1 MGEERNHAG
10 EYGPQPTGAP
20 GYPLDPRNVLRRSVI
35 ACNRCRS
42 RKTKCAG
49 RHPYPCVACQ
59 AAGSQCVYSESEK
72 RVTVPESYI
81 LDLQAQVRRR
91 RSGRP
96 VQDDAPEPSD
106 TSLADVQWG
115 NTRAENWVV
124 GQSGQYHY
132 MGNSSSA
139 YIANRLNP
147 TTETV
152 AWHLYPHY
160 EDTSWLR
167 RPLDVGA
174 DEMPPLPPYELAKR
188 LYRAQHGYIGTIFS
202 FLREDD
208 FFQRLSRVYARP
220 RPNPADKEECL
231 VYCQILLVLAFGQM
245 YSINQWVGD
254 DGPPGFTFFK
264 HALKFL
270 PNMHEDGSILFVE
283 VLSYVAYYVQTLNR
297 RDAAYLYIGIALR
310 MSLSLGLHQ
319 EVSDQEIDRPARE
332 HRRRVWWSVYSIER
346 ILSVTSGHPVSIQDE
361 DVDLQPPSP
370 IGSESPRI
378 SCVLNSYSQLSR
390 IQGIIGEQIYRKKRS
405 SGTSLSAS
413 VLDIMKSLSD
423 WYRKLPED
431 VRLDIS
437 DMNATLSRE
446 SVSLSLH
453 YYHCINM
460 TARPLLLYAVQKQM
474 AVNAQRHAGARWEDG
489 LSPEIVGVID
499 SAISA
504 ARSSAM
510 IFHTAAKFNLV
521 ATYGFIDG
529 EQAFSAALLLV
540 MVNIAFPY
548 NEPDAKSME
557 TALLVLQGMA
567 ERGNKY
573 IQACHSLLS
582 KINTIG
588 RPSNPLSGSIGN
600 SQGGS
605 DTTQDEGVQCRPQ
618 TATLEA
624 LNGDER
630 LSQAVTITENWTGRS
645 QANIE
650 QEGEPVMMD
659 SSEDPRLWAGV
670 LDSIAID
677 MDRHWVEA
685 ALLGENGVVEDQRH

>member
-1 MGEERNHAG
+1 MGEERNYAG
-10 EYGPQPTGAP
+10 EYGPQPAGAP
-20 GYPLDPRNVLRRSVI
+20 GYPLDPRNVLR
-35 ACNRCRS
+35 
-42 RKTKCAG
+42 
-49 RHPYPCVACQ
+49 
-59 AAGSQCVYSESEK
+59 
-72 RVTVPESYI
+72 SYI

-91 RSGRP
+91 RSGRR

-160 EDTSWLR
+160 DDTTWLR

-174 DEMPPLPPYELAKR
+174 DEMPPLPPYELSKR

-202 FLREDD
+202 FLREED

-220 RPNPADKEECL
+220 RPNPSDKEECL

-254 DGPPGFTFFK
+254 DGPPGFSYFK

-283 VLSYVAYYVQTLNR
+283 VLSYVAYYMQTLNR

-319 EVSDQEIDRPARE
+319 EVSDQEIDPPVRE

-370 IGSESPRI
+370 IGGESPRI

-431 VRLDIS
+431 VRVDKS
-437 DMNATLSRE
+437 DTNVTLSRE

-474 AVNAQRHAGARWEDG
+474 AVNAQRHTGARWEDG
-489 LSPEIVGVID
+489 LSTEIVGVID

-521 ATYGFIDG
+521 GQFATYGFIDG

-557 TALLVLQGMA
+557 TALQVLQGMA

-588 RPSNPLSGSIGN
+588 KPNHLPIGDIGS
-600 SQGGS
+600 SEGGS
-605 DTTQDEGVQCRPQ
+605 DTTQEERVECRPQ

-624 LNGDER
+624 PNDDGR
-630 LSQAVTITENWTGRS
+630 LSQAVTIAEDWTGRT
-645 QANIE
+645 QPNIE
-650 QEGEPVMMD
+650 QEGAPIGMD

-685 ALLGENGVVEDQRH
+685 ALLGENGMVEDQRH